1 MSAPIAFLVTYA
13 NGHTVIQGG
22 EDVLEQTEFSVSRGF
37 ATRRDLDGGAF
48 ELTSTEDGRT
58 RRYEPVTK
66 EQPDATR
73 FYEKLSD
80 DGLDWESTGIVPPA
94 RPDAG
99 APDRSTRA
107 SATSGTSPVA
117 PWSSSTAP
125 GAARSC
131 ATSRWGPDMPEQTMY
146 SVMLASEHKQGLH
159 EDTPHKMCRAC
170 HPAEAALLDQLD
182 DDQS

>member
-80 DGLDWESTGIVPPA
+80 DGLDWESTGIVPSSQAGRRCA
-94 RPDAG
+94 RQVNQGFGNLWYLASG
-99 APDRSTRA
+99 AMVLIDSTRRRQILRYE
-107 SATSGTSPVA
+107 PV
-117 PWSSSTAP
+117 
-125 GAARSC
+125 GA
-131 ATSRWGPDMPEQTMY
+131 
-146 SVMLASEHKQGLH
+146 
-159 EDTPHKMCRAC
+159 
-170 HPAEAALLDQLD
+170 
-182 DDQS
+182 